1 MGLEPGVSGLW
12 SPDQN
17 TLQWV
22 LDIFVQILVLM
33 HDLLKPGYHL
43 KFSP

>member
-22 LDIFVQILVLM
+22 LDIFVQTLVLM
-33 HDLLKPGYHL
+33 QDLLKRGYHP
-43 KFSP
+43 KINS